1 MSLGK
6 SDPPPPPDY
15 RGAAAAQGAANVQS
29 AIASALLSRPNQI
42 TPYGSETWQQIG
54 SRTIPGAEGNPA
66 VDIPVLQGQVSLT
79 PLGQSRL
86 DQENRIINQLGGMAE
101 SGLGRVASST
111 AAPFSFSG
119 PSAVQSIN
127 AGTPQKSLDFSGAP
141 KLPGADDFSAE
152 RSRVEEALY
161 SRLEPRFAQQRDATR
176 TQLAVQGIDPG
187 GEAANREY
195 RRLSEQENDARMQA
209 ILAGGQEQQR
219 LFNMGLGARQ
229 QAVGETA
236 QQGGFANQA
245 QQQAYAQQMG
255 AGGFQN
261 QARQQAIQEAAYLRS
276 LPLNEVNALRTGNQV
291 QTPQFQ
297 QYNQQVQA
305 APMFGATQAAGDYA
319 ANAYNAQAAQQAAL
333 TQGLFGLGGA
343 LAMGGAF
350 KPFGVPGIGGIR

>member
-1 MSLGK
+1 MNLSRFVHLRLQGASMDEPVFNDMGK

-42 TPYGSETWQQIG
+42 TPYGSETWSQIG

-101 SGLGRVASST
+101 SGLGRVSSAT
-111 AAPFSFSG
+111 SAPFSFSG
-119 PSAVQSIN
+119 PSAVQSID
-127 AGTPQKSLDFSGAP
+127 AGKPQAKIGA
-141 KLPGADDFSAE
+141 ADFSAD
-152 RSRVEEALY
+152 RAKVEQALM

-209 ILAGGQEQQR
+209 ILAGGQEQSR
-219 LFNMGLGARQ
+219 LFGME
-229 QAVGETA
+229 QA
-236 QQGGFANQA
+236 QGQFANQA

-261 QARQQAIQEAAYLRS
+261 QARQQAIQEAQFLRS

-297 QYNQQVQA
+297 QYNANV
-305 APMFGATQAAGDYA
+305 APAPVFGATQAAGDYA
-319 ANAYNAQAAQQAAL
+319 ASAYNAKAAQEAAL
-333 TQGLFGLGGA
+333 TQGLFSLGGA
-343 LAMGGAF
+343 FLGGPMGPWGR
-350 KPFGVPGIGGIR
+350 K